1 MDKHGAAAFDADTWP
16 IAAAMLQFPAVQPD
30 GGSTQD
36 APAEVWERALA
47 EVRSLGFTEVD
58 PTDSWLRIADLRP
71 ARLAEFTD
79 IVTRLGL
86 TVPAISTARR
96 SVIDPELGEDNLAYS
111 HRVIDVAPEV
121 GASIVNIG
129 LLPRLLPAQQDA
141 LWFWEQPGYRD
152 PDDPAVWNLGVAR
165 IRELGDHAAAVGVE
179 LSLEMYEDT
188 YLGTADDAV
197 RFVDDIGHPA
207 VGLNPDLGNLIRL
220 HRPVEAWRSML
231 AKVLPYAN
239 YWHVKNYYRMEDP
252 ASGVI
257 LTSPAPLESGMMSY
271 RLALAD
277 ALAAG
282 YTGAFCVEHYGGDGL
297 GVCAT
302 NRDYLRS
309 LLRRTGAGCPRVD
322 ARTGGMVTAA
332 ADTE

>member
-1 MDKHGAAAFDADTWP
+1 MDINPAAAYDADTWP
-16 IAAAMLQFPAVQPD
+16 IAAAMLPFPAELPG

-36 APAEVWERALA
+36 APAEVWESALA
-47 EVRSLGFTEVD
+47 EVRGLGFTEVD
-58 PTDSWLRIADLRP
+58 PTDSWLRIADLP
-71 ARLAEFTD
+71 PSRLDEFTD
-79 IVTRLGL
+79 IVRRLGF
-86 TVPAISTARR
+86 TIPAISTVRR
-96 SVIDPELGEDNLAYS
+96 SVIDPELGAENVAYS
-111 HRVIDVAPEV
+111 HRVIDMAPVV
-121 GASIVNIG
+121 GATIVNIG
-129 LLPRLLPAQQDA
+129 LLPRLLPAQQAA
-141 LWFWEQPGYRD
+141 LWFWEQPGYCD
-152 PDDPAVWNLGVAR
+152 PNDRTIWDLAVSR
-165 IRELGDHAAAVGVE
+165 IRALGDHAAAVGVA

-197 RFVDDIGHPA
+197 RLVTDIDHPA

-271 RLALAD
+271 RVAIGD

-302 NRDYLRS
+302 NRNYLRS
-309 LLRRTGAGCPRVD
+309 LLRRAGAGSTRTGAG
-322 ARTGGMVTAA
+322 TGGMVPATAGA
-332 ADTE
+332 E